1 MLVNILATL
10 LGILMFLFV
19 FWKRMR
25 EDFSS
30 QIIFQTASAILIGI
44 GLGSLVSSIF
54 LPSWS
59 FWISLVVAVIVMLLM
74 RAKFKLRFHETLEA
88 LILASMPWL
97 SLTFLIDSIRVSS
110 MTSFLAF
117 IVILVM
123 VFFSYWLDMNYKGF
137 TWYKSGKVGFAGL
150 SIAIL
155 FFLTR
160 TVLAVVGITML
171 SFAGKFEVVFSGI
184 VTLICLVLLINLGKN
199 KK

>member
-1 MLVNILATL
+1 MLINILVNI

-54 LPSWS
+54 IPGWS
-59 FWISLVVAVIVMLLM
+59 FWISLVIAVIVMLLM
-74 RAKFKLRFHETLEA
+74 QVKFKLRFYETLEA

-110 MTSFLAF
+110 MISFLSF

-123 VFFSYWLDMNYKGF
+123 VFFSYWLDMNYKSF
-137 TWYKSGKVGFAGL
+137 TWYRSGKVGFAGL

-184 VTLICLVLLINLGKN
+184 VTLICLILLINLGRNTK
-199 KK
+199 